1 MKLAV
6 ACDHRGYEAKR
17 RLLPLLKKLG
27 HELEDFGC
35 EGTSAVD
42 YPDHAAP
49 AARAVAEGRCDAAI
63 LMDGSG
69 IGMSVAANKVCGV
82 RAALAH
88 DEVTARRAREHN
100 HCNVLC
106 LGTDLLS
113 EDSIRQIVEIFL
125 DTPFAEGRHARRVGK
140 LRALEEEERTIVR
153 ASVAVVAA
161 QNGGTG
167 DAVGQGPH

>member
-17 RLLPLLKKLG
+17 RLLPVLRSMG
-27 HELEDFGC
+27 HDVQDFGC
-35 EGTSAVD
+35 EGTGAVD
-42 YPDHAAP
+42 YPDYACP
-49 AARAVAEGRCDAAI
+49 AALAVAEGRADVGI

-69 IGMSVAANKVCGV
+69 IGMSIAANKIRGI
-82 RAALAH
+82 RAALVH

-113 EDSIRQIVEIFL
+113 EEVIRQIVHIFL
-125 DTPFAEGRHARRVGK
+125 TTPFGDSRHIRRVHK
-140 LRALEEEERTIVR
+140 LDQIEEEERTR
-153 ASVAVVAA
+153 KPGA
-161 QNGGTG
+161 GT
-167 DAVGQGPH
+167 Q